1 MSTAL
6 TVNSISKQFRLHRNR
21 PVTLKEALV
30 RRLNGQIDPPRD
42 HWVLRDV
49 SFKLGRG
56 RALGIIGHNGAGK
69 STLLRLLCGLGRPNS
84 GTINVAGQISGLLD
98 LGSGFHPDMTG
109 RENIMTGGLLN
120 GFTRREVQAQQ
131 DEIIAFAELEEA
143 IDQPVRTYSSG
154 MYVRLA
160 FATAMQFD
168 PDILVIDEVLTVGDS
183 RFQQKCLKR
192 MDTFRAAGKTLIL
205 TSHVPDQIRSLC
217 DEVLVLEDGQI
228 VMHGDP
234 ASAMRHYDD
243 LMRQRTERRAADL
256 PGYVPAVLPQLGQ
269 GHRQG
274 TQEASI
280 TTVALSNGRR
290 EPADRIRCGEG
301 LHVDLGY
308 TLAQPLDDMIAS
320 LTIINEAHVK
330 CFESIIPSLSAAF
343 GPLAPQGCL
352 RCYLPELP
360 LLPGR
365 YYVNVG
371 LYPSGWGYIYDYH
384 WQMHAL
390 DIGDQGR
397 PQSNVS
403 GVLSLQPIWSTP
415 AHWGQ

>member
-1 MSTAL
+1 MPTAL
-6 TVNSISKQFRLHRNR
+6 TVDSISKQFRLHRNR

-30 RRLNGQIDPPRD
+30 RRLNGQIEPPRD

-84 GTINVAGQISGLLD
+84 GTIKVAGQISGLLD
-98 LGSGFHPDMTG
+98 LGSGFHADMTG
-109 RENIMTGGLLN
+109 RENIMTGGLLT
-120 GFTRREVQAQQ
+120 GFTRREIQAQQ
-131 DEIIAFAELEEA
+131 DEIITFAELEEA

-168 PDILVIDEVLTVGDS
+168 PDIMVIDEVLMVGDS

-192 MDTFRAAGKTLIL
+192 MDAFRAAGKTLIL

-217 DEVLVLEDGQI
+217 DEVLVLEDGQ
-228 VMHGDP
+228 VAMHGDP
-234 ASAMRHYDD
+234 DSAMRHYDD

-256 PGYVPAVLPQLGQ
+256 SGYAATNLPELSHGN
-269 GHRQG
+269 RQG

-280 TTVALSNGRR
+280 TMVALSNDRR
-290 EPADRIRCGEG
+290 APANRILPGEG
-301 LHVDLGY
+301 LHVDLEY
-308 TLAQPLDDMIAS
+308 TLAQPLNDMIVS
-320 LTIINEAHVK
+320 LTIINEEHVK

-343 GPLAPQGCL
+343 GPLADQGSL
-352 RCYLPELP
+352 GCYLPELP

-365 YYVNVG
+365 YYVNIG
-371 LYPSGWGYIYDYH
+371 LYPVGWGYIYDYH
-384 WQMHAL
+384 WQMHTL
-390 DIGDQGR
+390 DIGDLDR
-397 PQSNVS
+397 PRSNVS
-403 GVLSLQPIWSTP
+403 GVVSLQPIWSTP

>member
-6 TVNSISKQFRLHRNR
+6 TVDSISKQFRTHHNR

-30 RRLNGQIDPPRD
+30 RRLNGQVEPPRE

-84 GTINVAGQISGLLD
+84 GKISVAGRISGLLD
-98 LGSGFHPDMTG
+98 LGSGFHADMTG
-109 RENIMTGGLLN
+109 RENIMTGGLLT
-120 GFTRREVQAQQ
+120 GFTRREVLAQQ
-131 DEIIAFAELEEA
+131 EEIISFAELEEA
-143 IDQPVRTYSSG
+143 IDEPVRTYSSG
-154 MYVRLA
+154 MYMRLA

-168 PDILVIDEVLTVGDS
+168 PDILVIDEVLAVGDA

-192 MDTFRAAGKTLIL
+192 MDAFRAAGKTLIL

-217 DEVLVLEDGQI
+217 DEALVLDDGHV
-228 VMHGDP
+228 VMHADP
-234 ASAMRHYDD
+234 ASAMRYYDD

-256 PGYVPAVLPQLGQ
+256 SGYRAADLPALEQ
-269 GHRQG
+269 GRRQG

-280 TTVALSNGRR
+280 AEVALSNERR
-290 EPADRIRCGEG
+290 EPVDHIRSGEG
-301 LHVDLGY
+301 LHVDLVY
-308 TLAQPLDDMIAS
+308 RLAQPLDDMIAS
-320 LTIINEAHVK
+320 LTIFSEAHVK
-330 CFESIIPSLSAAF
+330 CFESIIPSVSAAF
-343 GPLAPQGCL
+343 GPLAGEGRL

-365 YYVNVG
+365 YYINVG
-371 LYPSGWGYIYDYH
+371 LYPLGWAYIYDYH
-384 WQMHAL
+384 WQMHVL
-390 DIGDQGR
+390 DIGDEKR
-397 PQSNVS
+397 SRSNVS
-403 GVLSLQPIWSTP
+403 GVVSLQPIWSTP
-415 AHWGQ
+415 ANGG